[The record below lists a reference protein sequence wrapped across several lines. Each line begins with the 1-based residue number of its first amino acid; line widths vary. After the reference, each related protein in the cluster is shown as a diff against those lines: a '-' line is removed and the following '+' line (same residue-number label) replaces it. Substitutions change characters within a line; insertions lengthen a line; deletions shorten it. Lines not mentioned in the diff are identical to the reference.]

1 MRLIIIRIT
10 LMRAAL
16 LTPLLIIALVV
27 ALLAGLPVASVGLNL
42 FVGGTSS
49 TWTHLSQTVLPDYIA
64 NTLWLCLGV
73 GAGVGLI
80 GVATASARNLWLAT
94 RRLLVPRHTHLARCR
109 ADVRLCALPVCLS
122 VGAQRLS

>member
-16 LTPLLIIALVV
+16 LSPLLIIALVV

-73 GAGVGLI
+73 GA
-80 GVATASARNLWLAT
+80 
-94 RRLLVPRHTHLARCR
+94 R
-109 ADVRLCALPVCLS
+109 AANF
-122 VGAQRLS
+122 